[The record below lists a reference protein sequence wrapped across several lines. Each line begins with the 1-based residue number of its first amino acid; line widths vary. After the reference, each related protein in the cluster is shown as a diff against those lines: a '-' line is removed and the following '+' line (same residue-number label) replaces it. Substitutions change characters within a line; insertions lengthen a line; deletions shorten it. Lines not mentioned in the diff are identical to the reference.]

1 MSVTTDTFI
10 DVPTLGSGLMSEVNN
25 AHYNRCNMFAE
36 LIDNAVDAGADKI
49 WIDIVQKD
57 PVRSNSTITIKDNG
71 SGIKDFAVFFV
82 KGRRFEASSGQRLGA
97 YGAGAKTACAWLSW
111 DATDPSGSIN
121 VSSVCNGHRLA
132 AHQNICHQIASNM
145 NVGYRNTPVADLFT
159 SDPSGTTIQISG
171 GDRIR
176 ECFKRLYLL
185 VTEIGGLYWPL
196 IESGKVEIILNGA
209 LVAPV
214 KPTFLGHTAAGK
226 FSFEHENNGL
236 VYEVEFECG
245 EVNTGTPTWD
255 ISCCGR
261 IVNFRSRASSIGES
275 LPPKFRGII
284 HLKSIR
290 NKAGEIATFDNYKF
304 DAKWPL
310 MFNKDS
316 LSDSMTLKIGS
327 LVHQDPGVVSLIS
340 KLAQEGMIFQIHS
353 VQAGVNGYLQG
364 LGTPLAAKRASP
376 TRIDKGGEIPTGN
389 GSVHR
394 KAASTQVKAGG
405 RIRGKGGKVIKI
417 EYVKLGVDQP
427 AFVADAMSC
436 TLKCNTDYEE
446 IEYVATYVTRVTAAK
461 GIATALLSAQ
471 AITLY
476 RAFSRD
482 DNFSDLPNQ
491 EMFDDIISDTLNIYR
506 QFMEQQRSNSQ
517 EL

>member
-1 MSVTTDTFI
+1 MSIITDAFI
-10 DVPTLGSGLMSEVNN
+10 GVPTLGSGLMSEVNN
-25 AHYNRCNMFAE
+25 AHYNQCNMFAE
-36 LIDNAVDAGADKI
+36 LIDNAVDAGASKI
-49 WIDIVQKD
+49 WINLTSKD
-57 PVRSNSTITIKDNG
+57 PVKSNSMAAIRDNG
-71 SGIKDFAVFFV
+71 SGIKDLAVFFV
-82 KGRRFEASSGQRLGA
+82 KGRRFEASPGQRLGA
-97 YGAGAKTACAWLSW
+97 YGAGAKTACAWLAW
-111 DATDPSGSIN
+111 DSRDPSGTIN
-121 VSSVCNGHRLA
+121 VSSVSNGCRFA
-132 AHQNICHQIASNM
+132 AHQNICHQISANT
-145 NVGYRNTPVADLFT
+145 NVGYCNTPIENMFTTDLN
-159 SDPSGTTIQISG
+159 GTTVQITG
-171 GDRIR
+171 GERIR
-176 ECFKRLYLL
+176 ECCKRLGRLRQ
-185 VTEIGGLYWPL
+185 EFGGLYWPL
-196 IESGKVEIILNGA
+196 IQSGKVEIILNGA
-209 LVAPV
+209 SIAPL
-214 KPTFLGHTAAGK
+214 KPNFLGQTVSGEFK
-226 FSFEHENNGL
+226 FEHENNGL

-245 EVNTGTPTWD
+245 EVDTGTPTWD

-284 HLKSIR
+284 HLKSIK

-327 LVHQDPGVVSLIS
+327 LVHQDPDVVSLIS
-340 KLAQEGMIFQIHS
+340 KLAQECRIFQIHS
-353 VQAGVNGYLQG
+353 VQTGVNGYLQG
-364 LGTPLAAKRASP
+364 LGTPLVAKRASP
-376 TRIDKGGEIPTGN
+376 TRIYKGGKVPTGN

-394 KAASTQVKAGG
+394 KAASAQVRAGG
-405 RIRGKGGKVIKI
+405 RIEGKGGRIVKI
-417 EYVKLGVDQP
+417 EYVRLGVDQP

-461 GIATALLSAQ
+461 GIAFALLSAH

-491 EMFDDIISDTLNIYR
+491 EMFDGIISDTLNIYR
-506 QFMEQQRSNSQ
+506 QFMEEQQSNMQ